1 LKRRD
6 YPINVVLMKNMA
18 SELEQTMQAVPAG
31 EIVPGKQEALESVN
45 EQLEKAIEQM
55 RTANEALLATQ
66 RELHSLTTL
75 LDTMHQRVDL
85 LGHELVR
92 LKDSYAYTLDHVP
105 YPALLA
111 DGAGKIKIWNRAAQ
125 QMFNLLDDAHLGID
139 LSEIA
144 VQPSLRLILSR
155 KHRAAV
161 ERGNALVLRNQVVQ
175 VAAALY
181 RMDVHFASLSAGI
194 LVVFRDAIAELKDQK
209 KMNLVGS
216 FAS

>member
-75 LDTMHQRVDL
+75 LDTMYQRVDL
-85 LGHELVR
+85 LSHELVR

>member
-6 YPINVVLMKNMA
+6 YPINVVLMKNMG
-18 SELEQTMQAVPAG
+18 SELEQSMQAVPAG
-31 EIVPGKQEALESVN
+31 EVSPGKPEALDSVN

-55 RTANEALLATQ
+55 RVTSDALLATQ

-75 LDTMHQRVDL
+75 LDVMHHEVEVL
-85 LGHELVR
+85 SHELVQLR
-92 LKDSYAYTLDHVP
+92 DGYVYTLDHVP

-111 DGAGKIKIWNRAAQ
+111 DSAGKVKLWNRAAQ
-125 QMFNLLDDAHLGID
+125 QMFHLSDDAHAGID
-139 LSEIA
+139 LSQIA
-144 VQPSLRLILSR
+144 VQPSLRQILSR
-155 KHRAAV
+155 KHRIVV
-161 ERGNALVLRNQVVQ
+161 ERGSALVLRNQVVQ
-175 VAAALY
+175 VTAALY

-194 LVVFRDAIAELKDQK
+194 LVVFRDAIAGQQNQR

>member
-1 LKRRD
+1 
-6 YPINVVLMKNMA
+6 MKNMG
-18 SELEQTMQAVPAG
+18 SELEQSMQAVPAG
-31 EIVPGKQEALESVN
+31 EISPGKQEALESVN

-55 RTANEALLATQ
+55 RMANDALLATQ

-75 LDTMHQRVDL
+75 VDTMHQKVEL
-85 LGHELVR
+85 LSHELVR
-92 LKDSYAYTLDHVP
+92 LRDSYVYTLDHVP

-111 DGAGKIKIWNRAAQ
+111 DSAGKIKLWNRAAQ
-125 QMFNLLDDAHLGID
+125 QMFNLLDDAHAGID

-144 VQPSLRLILSR
+144 VQPSLRQILSR
-155 KHRAAV
+155 KHRIVV
-161 ERGNALVLRNQVVQ
+161 ERGSALVLRNQVVQ
-175 VAAALY
+175 VTAALY

-194 LVVFRDAIAELKDQK
+194 LVVFRDAIAGQQNQR